1 MNSVTLNLNDDSQL
15 DTVKAL
21 LKALKIKFTVSNEK
35 KYDTKF
41 VSKIKKSEE
50 QIKEGKYITVKKDD
64 INNLLGL

>member
-35 KYDTKF
+35 KYDPKF

-50 QIKEGKYITVKKDD
+50 QIKDGNYITVKKDD

>member
-50 QIKEGKYITVKKDD
+50 QIKEGNYITVKKDD

>member
-21 LKALKIKFTVSNEK
+21 LKALKIKFTVNNEK
-35 KYDTKF
+35 KYDPKF

-50 QIKEGKYITVKKDD
+50 QIKTGNYINVKKDD